1 MSQTWIQPNAQ
12 PTEEF
17 CQAVQA
23 LSQPFSGEYIAQ
35 ILWER
40 GIRDI
45 DRLPGFIHAA
55 QYTPHSPY
63 DFGEEM
69 QLAVDRLKTAR
80 DTGEKVAI
88 WGDFD
93 ADGVTSTSVLWDG
106 LGQFFDRATQLTYY
120 IPNRFTES
128 HGISKVGLDL
138 LHEQGYTLIV
148 TCDTGSTNIAEI
160 EYAQTLGME
169 TIVTDHHTLPD
180 ERPPVAAIVNPR
192 FLDQDHPFYSFSGV
206 AVAYK
211 LVEALYLALPDV
223 PTQPLAE
230 LLDLVAIGLIA
241 DLVELK
247 GDCRYLCQQGIKQLQ
262 KQSKPET
269 ATRPGISRL
278 LQLCKKTGD
287 RPTDVSFGIGPRI
300 NAVSRIQG
308 DAHFCVEL
316 LTSQDVDRCRTLAEE
331 TELANAR
338 RKSLQQDVYKQA
350 LAKAQTLDLSTTY
363 VLVLWDEQWHPGVL
377 GLVASQLAQEFGRPA
392 VLLSTED
399 GMARGSARSIRQ
411 IDLYKLVKA
420 QAHLLHRFG
429 GHPFA
434 AGLSLTME
442 NLPIFADAVNQK
454 MRQDFIDV
462 DLDTEE
468 ITADL
473 VIPVAA
479 LGKDLFQELKLLEPC
494 GMGNPAPRL
503 WIQDCHFERTWQRN
517 IQDMKGKKIKYIKT
531 DFEIVDASVEKGFP
545 GVWWGHYREELPPGQ
560 CDALVEL
567 DNNTYKKRY
576 EVRLLAVRSAETA
589 TNQTD
594 TAWLLDWRTEKP
606 PKINQKADKAIVKL
620 TQVPHNWQ
628 ELQTIFR
635 RVLKKN
641 KSLAIAYKLP
651 TSGEQSH
658 PELWSKLIGIAKY
671 MSRTEAVVTRQTFQ
685 KQLGISTLTLKI
697 GFEALQQLGFSIT
710 SSRSG
715 FKITEPVHQTIA
727 PEIFHQATATFEQ
740 AIQEETFRQHYFSQV
755 PFSLLQSIAK
765 QISLETETERAE
777 VTAPD

>member
-1 MSQTWIQPNAQ
+1 MSQTWILPTAQ
-12 PTEEF
+12 PPENF
-17 CQAVQA
+17 RQAVRD
-23 LSQPFSGEYIAQ
+23 LSQPFSGEFIAQ
-35 ILWER
+35 ILWQR

-45 DRLPGFIHAA
+45 DRLPGFIHAS
-55 QYTPHSPY
+55 QYQPHSPY
-63 DFGEEM
+63 DFGQEM
-69 QLAVDRLKTAR
+69 QLAVDRLKQAR
-80 DTGEKVAI
+80 ATQEKVAI

-106 LGQFFDRATQLTYY
+106 LGQFFTQTTQLTYY

-128 HGISKVGLDL
+128 HGISQIGLDL
-138 LHEQGYTLIV
+138 LHAQGYTLIV

-160 EYAQTLGME
+160 EYAKTLGMDV
-169 TIVTDHHTLPD
+169 IVTDHHTLPD
-180 ERPPVAAIVNPR
+180 ERPPVSAIVNPR
-192 FLDQDHPFYSFSGV
+192 FLDQEHPFYSFSGV

-211 LVEALYLALPDV
+211 LVEALYMAMPDV

-247 GDCRYLCQQGIKQLQ
+247 GDCRYLCQQGIIQLQ
-262 KQSKPET
+262 KQSKPAT

-316 LTSQDVDRCRTLAEE
+316 LTSKDADRCHRLAEE

-350 LAKAQTLDLSTTY
+350 RAKAETLDLSTTY

-392 VLLSTED
+392 VLLSTAD

-468 ITADL
+468 VTADL

-479 LGKDLFQELKLLEPC
+479 LSKELFQELKLLEPC

-503 WIQDCHFERTWQRN
+503 WIQDCSFKRTWQRN
-517 IQDMKGKKIKYIKT
+517 IQDMKGQKLKYIKT
-531 DFEIVDASVEKGFP
+531 EFELTDQSVATGFP
-545 GVWWGHYREELPPGQ
+545 GVWWGHYREELPEGP

-576 EVRLLAVRSAETA
+576 EVRLLAVRSAA
-589 TNQTD
+589 ANPASDAANTD
-594 TAWLLDWRTEKP
+594 WLIDWRTTKPEK
-606 PKINQKADKAIVKL
+606 IDRSIVQL

-628 ELQTIFR
+628 ELRGIFR
-635 RVLKKN
+635 RVLQKQKT
-641 KSLAIAYKLP
+641 LAIAYGP
-651 TSGEQSH
+651 ISPESH
-658 PELWSKLIGIAKY
+658 PERWTTLIGMAKY
-671 MSRTEAVVTRQTFQ
+671 MARTGTIVTRQQFQ
-685 KQLGISTLTLKI
+685 RQLDISTRTLKV
-697 GFEALQQLGFSIT
+697 GFTALNQLGFTIN

-715 FKITEPVHQTIA
+715 FQITA
-727 PEIFHQATATFEQ
+727 PDQHRISPAVFQQATDSFTHAL
-740 AIQEETFRQHYFSQV
+740 QEETFRRRYFSQV
-755 PFSLLQSIAK
+755 PFDLLQSIAK
-765 QISLETETERAE
+765 QVSLETATEA
-777 VTAPD
+777 ANPLS